1 MPCRGRLALSQCSI
15 VVLSHAVAR
24 EARGISWEAN
34 LRPAEIA
41 CDGLGVT
48 GHGASAHAAQE
59 MVGGRYGEDDRVELD
74 GNAPQAYKSVA
85 MGWLVFPWTGPV
97 CSFAH
102 ECSLRVCEGSRTA
115 IGRP

>member
-85 MGWLVFPWTGPV
+85 RGMACL
-97 CSFAH
+97 SMD
-102 ECSLRVCEGSRTA
+102 
-115 IGRP
+115 RPGLQFCT